1 MCDGSFDHYFAL
13 NGASPGR
20 YGKFGVCES
29 CPDQSGAQAN
39 CSIEFTRNYLR
50 TNGTMHWKHPGVDN
64 NSTRCKRNDGDRIV
78 IVPST
83 HIARGDA
90 LPPAAV
96 VVQAESGPRF

>member
-1 MCDGSFDHYFAL
+1 MHGACIYHDNGASAWTDHENVCDGSFDHYFAL

-50 TNGTMHWKHPGVDN
+50 TNGTVHWKHPAWRRQQQHALQAKR
-64 NSTRCKRNDGDRIV
+64 TRPHCDR
-78 IVPST
+78 
-83 HIARGDA
+83 A
-90 LPPAAV
+90 
-96 VVQAESGPRF
+96 